1 MSNGGRQPPRD
12 PPLGELGARARAL
25 GNRLLGREQPAGHP
39 ALRARCLAVSRR
51 TLLATPIAEARFVA
65 LDLETTGFAAYGGD
79 AIVQVALLE
88 YHGLEPTG
96 RELCSLVRPPIP
108 IPRRATEIH
117 GIDDEMVRD
126 APRIETL
133 LDEIIPFLDEAVIV
147 GHHVTFDVRFLN
159 RVLLRA
165 LHCRLPH
172 PLVDTMLLYL
182 SRTGRLGHH
191 ELGEVAEDCGVSTR
205 GRHDARGDAAMAAG
219 ILARLAAPAAEAGGS
234 VRQLIAGTRAG
245 APDAP
250 AGPPG

>member
-1 MSNGGRQPPRD
+1 VTGGHPERD
-12 PPLGELGARARAL
+12 RPLGELGARARAL
-25 GNRLLGREQPAGHP
+25 GSRLLGREPPAGDP
-39 ALRARCLAVSRR
+39 ALRARCLALDRR
-51 TLLATPIAEARFVA
+51 ALLATPIAEARFVA
-65 LDLETTGFAAYGGD
+65 LDLETTGLAAYGGD

-88 YHGLEPTG
+88 YRGLEPTG
-96 RELCSLVRPPIP
+96 RELCSLVRPPVP
-108 IPRRATEIH
+108 IPPGATEIH

-126 APRIETL
+126 APTIETL
-133 LDEIIPFLDEAVIV
+133 VDQIIAFLDGAVIV

-159 RVLLRA
+159 RVLLRV

-191 ELGEVAEDCGVSTR
+191 DLGEVAEACGVSTR
-205 GRHDARGDAAMAAG
+205 GRHDARGDAAIAAG
-219 ILARLAAPAAEAGGS
+219 ILARLAGPAAEAGGS

-250 AGPPG
+250 TGPPG